1 MLNIFGGDYLARITQ
16 QGYKFHYSNQSK
28 KLPVEQEWSLER
40 VAAYMCI
47 IEACRILSQRYEQA
61 KTYCSRLGMTA
72 YELENLD
79 AETRKDLNTLTTK
92 FLSEVLETAH
102 DDPAFLAKPLSAV
115 LDGFEEKMSE
125 MIKDAELPIEAFGS
139 VIEPAPLLTR
149 PSEDEYNERLLNESV
164 MESEERRKLL
174 KQIADGVVGK
184 YVKIEYGNYEQKAV
198 VTKQTDKY
206 LYLTVY
212 DDVDCVLHENMRVP
226 VYTTRYRSEFYD

>member
-1 MLNIFGGDYLARITQ
+1 MLTKIGGDYLAKITQ

-61 KTYCSRLGMTA
+61 KTYCSKLGMTM

-92 FLSEVLETAH
+92 FLSEVLETAQ

-115 LDGFEEKMSE
+115 LDGFEEKVSE

-139 VIEPAPLLTR
+139 VIEPEPLLTR
-149 PSEDEYNERLLNESV
+149 PTEDEYEERLSAESIK
-164 MESEERRKLL
+164 ESKKRRRLL

-184 YVKIEYGNYEQKAV
+184 HVKIEYGNYENDAL

-212 DDVDCVLHENMRVP
+212 DDSKCVLREDMRVP
-226 VYTTRYRSEFYD
+226 IYSNRYISEFR

>member
-1 MLNIFGGDYLARITQ
+1 MLTKIGGDYLAKITQ

-61 KTYCSRLGMTA
+61 KTYCNRLGMTA

-92 FLSEVLETAH
+92 FLSEVLETAQ
-102 DDPAFLAKPLSAV
+102 DDPELLAKPLGAV
-115 LDGFEEKMSE
+115 LDGFEEKVSE
-125 MIKDAELPIEAFGS
+125 MIKDAELPIDAFGS
-139 VIEPAPLLTR
+139 IIEPAPLLTR
-149 PSEDEYNERLLNESV
+149 PSADEYEDRLSAESV
-164 MESEERRKLL
+164 KENEKRRKLL
-174 KQIADGVVGK
+174 KQIADGVTGK
-184 YVKIEYGNYEQKAV
+184 YVNIEYGNYENVAKV
-198 VTKQTDKY
+198 DKQTDKY

-212 DDVDCVLHENMRVP
+212 DDSKCVLREDMRVP
-226 VYTTRYRSEFYD
+226 IYSNRYVSEFR

>member
-1 MLNIFGGDYLARITQ
+1 MAKITQ
-16 QGYKFHYSNQSK
+16 QGYRFHYSNQSK

-61 KTYCSRLGMTA
+61 KTYCSRIGMTM

-92 FLSEVLETAH
+92 FLSEVLETAQ

-115 LDGFEEKMSE
+115 LDGFEDKVAD
-125 MIKDAELPIEAFGS
+125 MIRDAEIPIEAFGS
-139 VIEPAPLLTR
+139 MIEPTPLLTR
-149 PSEDEYNERLLNESV
+149 PTEDEYNERL
-164 MESEERRKLL
+164 SEQAVKDSENRRKLL
-174 KQIADGVVGK
+174 KQIAEGVTGK
-184 YVKIEYGNYEQKAV
+184 YVKIEYGNYTQKAL

-206 LYLTVY
+206 FYLTVY
-212 DDVDCVLHENMRVP
+212 DDSECVLQENMRVP
-226 VYTTRYRSEFYD
+226 IYSNRFTSEFYDL

>member
-1 MLNIFGGDYLARITQ
+1 MNNIGGDYLAKITQ

-61 KTYCSRLGMTA
+61 KTYCSKLGMTM

-92 FLSEVLETAH
+92 FLSEVLETAQ

-115 LDGFEEKMSE
+115 LDGFEEKVSE
-125 MIKDAELPIEAFGS
+125 MIKDAEIPIDAFGA
-139 VIEPAPLLTR
+139 VINPEPVLTR
-149 PSEDEYNERLLNESV
+149 PSEAEYAERLSAD
-164 MESEERRKLL
+164 SEKEIQIRRQRL

-184 YVKIEYGNYEQKAV
+184 LVKIEYGNYENKAR

-212 DDVDCVLHENMRVP
+212 DESDCVLHENMRVP
-226 VYTTRYRSEFYD
+226 IYSNRFVSEFYN